1 VEIRRINIRQGNN
14 RLCIICIDV
23 QYALPAISQ
32 LFQKLIV
39 IHVLIYT
46 IVDIC
51 CARIDFLTQYRID
64 VQYHE
69 KSISMQKKSTIACIS
84 RIYQNDINI
93 TSMLEINDNMFRS
106 VDYITSYKDQRENVQ
121 TIGKNVSPYS
131 LLVDNTRLGWSH
143 DFLSKKL
150 SIIYD

>member
-1 VEIRRINIRQGNN
+1 
-14 RLCIICIDV
+14 
-23 QYALPAISQ
+23 
-32 LFQKLIV
+32 
-39 IHVLIYT
+39 
-46 IVDIC
+46 
-51 CARIDFLTQYRID
+51 
-64 VQYHE
+64 
-69 KSISMQKKSTIACIS
+69 
-84 RIYQNDINI
+84 
-93 TSMLEINDNMFRS
+93 MLEINDNMFRS